1 MLQPRFASPV
11 VHSGATAR
19 QLVGRLNRLTRNKRG
34 RPREQRRRGG
44 CTGAKRHMLSRAAQ
58 TCARRGAPRVA
69 ACAASSASRQRAC
82 APRALAGAAA
92 GLGLGW
98 AAVLGAAPA
107 RCEAAIEDEAAAE
120 AAAAETA
127 VQAALAARNRAWRD
141 ALREA
146 LAHWASFLSLCLATF
161 VATAVERVALA
172 SQVQQLVALPGQVG
186 LDDALRHVAAIFG
199 IKAVHLLAEAVKGL
213 VAGRLGAALERRGR
227 ARWLAARQKAGGA
240 EGADDAQLA
249 AGPKLLVVDAAPR
262 VVVEGT
268 FGVVGAAGALR
279 ASPFQ
284 AVYFVAHEALLGQV
298 VGAVAAALAAARDAR
313 QADDDAA
320 RAAWAAAAT
329 AGAGEPPDD
338 AHLRATAV
346 ALGDAQLA
354 FERAVD
360 ASQLAVLA
368 SYVVTSTC
376 FVERRFLGADAEKY
390 QKVMGFAGG
399 AMQAAQE
406 IGSCAEALGRGTD
419 LMVKLHA
426 LEDAGAVDAL
436 AASPYFGGALGKR

>member
-1 MLQPRFASPV
+1 MLA
-11 VHSGATAR
+11 
-19 QLVGRLNRLTRNKRG
+19 
-34 RPREQRRRGG
+34 
-44 CTGAKRHMLSRAAQ
+44 RAAQ

-69 ACAASSASRQRAC
+69 ARASSAARQRAR

-98 AAVLGAAPA
+98 AAVHRPGAAPA
-107 RCEAAIEDEAAAE
+107 RCEAAIADEAAAE
-120 AAAAETA
+120 AAAAEAAAAEAA
-127 VQAALAARNRAWRD
+127 VQAAALAARNRAWRD
-141 ALREA
+141 ALHEA

-227 ARWLAARQKAGGA
+227 ARWLAARQTAGGA

-298 VGAVAAALAAARDAR
+298 VGAVAAARAAARDAR

-376 FVERRFLGADAEKY
+376 FVERRFLGADAEEY

-436 AASPYFGGALGKR
+436 AASPYFGGAREALNAKAARVHV

>member
-1 MLQPRFASPV
+1 MFA
-11 VHSGATAR
+11 
-19 QLVGRLNRLTRNKRG
+19 
-34 RPREQRRRGG
+34 
-44 CTGAKRHMLSRAAQ
+44 CRAVQ
-58 TCARRGAPRVA
+58 TCARRGAPRA
-69 ACAASSASRQRAC
+69 ARAGRASSSAVQAR

-98 AAVLGAAPA
+98 AAVQRSAPV
-107 RCEAAIEDEAAAE
+107 RCEAAIAEEVATDVAAAD
-120 AAAAETA
+120 AA
-127 VQAALAARNRAWRD
+127 VQAAAVAARNRAWRD

-146 LAHWASFLSLCLATF
+146 LAHWASFLSLCVATF
-161 VATAVERVALA
+161 LSTAVERVALA

-186 LDDALRHVAAIFG
+186 LEDALRHVAAIFG

-227 ARWLAARQKAGGA
+227 ARWLEARKGAPEAA

-249 AGPKLLVVDAAPR
+249 VAAKLLVVDAAPR

-268 FGVVGAAGALR
+268 FGVVGAAAALR

-298 VGAVAAALAAARDAR
+298 VGAVAAALAGARDAR

-320 RAAWAAAAT
+320 RTAWAAAAVT
-329 AGAGEPPDD
+329 SNPSDD
-338 AHLRATAV
+338 KYLRDTAV
-346 ALGDAQLA
+346 ALSDAQLA
-354 FERAVD
+354 LERAVD
-360 ASQLAVLA
+360 AGQLAVLA
-368 SYVVTSTC
+368 SYVVTSAC
-376 FVERRFLGADAEKY
+376 IVERRVLGADAEKY
-390 QKVMGFAGG
+390 QQVMGFAGG